1 MKQLTDTCIKNGGDH
16 FLSEIASKDFMDNI
30 LLVIRTPTLNLE
42 VKHKI
47 LRLVQNWAIA
57 FEGKSDLL
65 YVGKVYG
72 SLKDEGI

>member
-1 MKQLTDTCIKNGGDH
+1 
-16 FLSEIASKDFMDNI
+16 MDNI
-30 LLVIRTPTLNLE
+30 LLVVRTPTLNLE

-57 FEGKSDLL
+57 FEGKSDLS